1 MTGDTS
7 YTYRWPRPALTVDIV
22 VFGFAA
28 GHAGSRP
35 RLDVL
40 LIERDQPPFEGRRA
54 LPGGFVGEHEDL
66 EAAALRELEEETSV
80 RDVYLE
86 QLYTFGAPGR
96 DPRGHTVSVA
106 YVALVRP
113 TDHPAVAASD
123 ARRAV
128 WTPVEEATSLAFD
141 HDLILKTALD
151 RLRAKLRY
159 RPIGFSLLPDE
170 FTLGELQDLYETALG
185 HPLDKRNFRKR
196 VEQMGVLVPTGS
208 RRRGPHRSAALY
220 RFDRARYD
228 ALDVE
233 AFDL

>member
-1 MTGDTS
+1 MTEALYS
-7 YTYRWPRPALTVDIV
+7 YRWPRPALTVDIV
-22 VFGFAA
+22 VFGFIA
-28 GHAGSRP
+28 GHKGTP
-35 RLDVL
+35 PLLEVL
-40 LIERDQPPFEGRRA
+40 LIERDAPPFEGRRA

-86 QLYTFGAPGR
+86 QLYTFGTPGR

-106 YVALVRP
+106 FYALVKP
-113 TDHPAVAASD
+113 ADHPALAASD

-128 WTPVEEATSLAFD
+128 WTPLSEATDLAFD
-141 HDLILKTALD
+141 HDLILKIALD

-170 FTLGELQDLYETALG
+170 FTLSELQDLYESALSR
-185 HPLDKRNFRKR
+185 PLDKRNFRKL
-196 VEQMGVLVPTGS
+196 VEQMAILIATGNE
-208 RRRGPHRSAALY
+208 RRGPHRSAALY
-220 RFDRARYD
+220 RFDPARYD

-233 AFDL
+233 AFEL

>member
-1 MTGDTS
+1 MTPEPL

-28 GHAGSRP
+28 GHAGSGP

-40 LIERDQPPFEGRRA
+40 LIERDQAPFEGRRA

-113 TDHPAVAASD
+113 IDHPALAASD

-128 WTPVEEATSLAFD
+128 WTPVDEATDLAFD
-141 HDLILKTALD
+141 HDLILKTALA

-159 RPIGFSLLPDE
+159 RPIGFSLLPAE

-185 HPLDKRNFRKR
+185 HELDKRNFRKR
-196 VEQMGVLVPTGS
+196 VEQMGVLVPTGAK
-208 RRRGPHRSAALY
+208 RRGPHRSAALY